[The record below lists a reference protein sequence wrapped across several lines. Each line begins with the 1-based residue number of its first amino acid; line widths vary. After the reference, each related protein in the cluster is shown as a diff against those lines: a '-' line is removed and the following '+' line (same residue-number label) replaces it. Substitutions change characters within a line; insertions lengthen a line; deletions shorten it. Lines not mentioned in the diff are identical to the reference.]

1 MSLKSVENEISKKE
15 FDILVA
21 KYNLAIEEKKESF
34 LFFGNELLVD
44 YAKYLIE
51 SLADKNL
58 K

>member
-1 MSLKSVENEISKKE
+1 MSIENNISKKE

-21 KYNLAIEEKKESF
+21 KYNLAIEEKKKSF
-34 LFFGNELLVD
+34 IFFGKELLVD

-51 SLADKNL
+51 SLDTQNL